1 MISNLYQQ
9 VNSPLE
15 YPDDEIDQA
24 ILTQCQSS
32 DDSNEFYDNVDRLVF
47 GYTSNLHLITLANAL
62 CFLQERFPEHTTELK
77 CVTEYQCHL
86 LEQ

>member
-9 VNSPLE
+9 ANSPLE

-24 ILTQCQSS
+24 ILDQCQRSGNS
-32 DDSNEFYDNVDRLVF
+32 DGLYDNVHRLVF
-47 GYTSNLHLITLANAL
+47 GYTSNLHQITLADAL

-77 CVTEYQCHL
+77 CVAEYQCRL

>member
-9 VNSPLE
+9 ANSPLE

-24 ILTQCQSS
+24 ILDQCQRSGNS
-32 DDSNEFYDNVDRLVF
+32 DGLYDNVHRLAF
-47 GYTSNLHLITLANAL
+47 GYTSNQHLITLADAL
-62 CFLQERFPEHTTELK
+62 CFLQERLPGHTTELK
-77 CVTEYQCHL
+77 CVAEYQCRL